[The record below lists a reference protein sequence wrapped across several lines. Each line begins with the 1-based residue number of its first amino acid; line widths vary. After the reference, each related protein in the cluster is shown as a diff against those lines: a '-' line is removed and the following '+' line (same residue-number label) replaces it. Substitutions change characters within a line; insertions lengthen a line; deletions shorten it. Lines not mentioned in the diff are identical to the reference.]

1 MKSSFIHYNITIKI
15 HYEGIVYI
23 VGQRENIQYI
33 KGFFLWEKV
42 TIYGAESMQ
51 PPQVIIDF
59 FPVASTGNL
68 NANVLLKRQLY
79 CAKKS

>member
-1 MKSSFIHYNITIKI
+1 M
-15 HYEGIVYI
+15 YI

-42 TIYGAESMQ
+42 TIYGALSMQ